1 MEPPSSIAASLSLL
15 EIDHI
20 LLYLTDGQLGASV
33 LEELG
38 FTVSAHTIGNANQGT
53 ASKLIF
59 FENAY
64 IELIWIEDED
74 AAEQYGTQ
82 TGADILNRTRWQQTR
97 ASPFGIS
104 LRHRS
109 NLTALQSY
117 SRQPWA
123 ESIQFNTLI
132 SFSAENLASTAEPLC
147 FLIPEQLALTNWLDL
162 SSEFHQ
168 RLVAHPLGV
177 KTLTDVKFTITGEQ
191 DLSETPAYLAESG
204 IITIERGISPLLE
217 LTFDHG
223 YTGKL
228 LDARPVLPV
237 LIKL

>member
-1 MEPPSSIAASLSLL
+1 MEPPSSIAAGLSLL
-15 EIDHI
+15 EIDHV
-20 LLYLTDGQLGASV
+20 LLYLADGQLGASV

-38 FTVSAHTIGNANQGT
+38 FTVSAHTIGNTNQGT
-53 ASKLIF
+53 ASRSIF

-82 TGADILNRTRWQQTR
+82 TGVDILNRTHWQQTG

-109 NLTALQSY
+109 TLTALKSC
-117 SRQPWA
+117 SRQPRA
-123 ESIQFNTLI
+123 EPIQCNTFI

-147 FLIPEQLALTNWLDL
+147 FLIPERLALTNWLDL
-162 SSEFHQ
+162 SLEVHQ
-168 RLVAHPLGV
+168 QLVAHPLGV
-177 KTLTDVKFTITGEQ
+177 KKLTDVKITITGEQ
-191 DLSETPAYLAESG
+191 DLSDTPAYLAESG

-228 LDARPVLPV
+228 LDARPVLSV
-237 LIKL
+237 LIKY